1 MNFLMQSIIHLAILY
16 NYFETKTINDA
27 LDQENF
33 WY

>member
-1 MNFLMQSIIHLAILY
+1 MNFLMENVIHLAILY
-16 NYFETKTINDA
+16 NYFEAKTIHDA